1 VTGDRHAPGRRD
13 QHGNAMILMPA
24 GVLVMLILAAIA
36 VDTALLFRSQL
47 ELENTA
53 AALAN
58 DVAAAVSTGSLFDD
72 DDAIE
77 VDDDLLTA
85 LADTHGRAAGLRIT
99 PRCVATVLDGPEPTA
114 TATCR
119 GSAHLIFRGA
129 VGLDRTVPI
138 EATETSL
145 LDTG

>member
-1 VTGDRHAPGRRD
+1 
-13 QHGNAMILMPA
+13 MILMPA

-47 ELENTA
+47 ELENTT

-72 DDAIE
+72 DEAIE
-77 VDDDLLTA
+77 VDDDLLAA
-85 LADTHGRAAGLRIT
+85 LADTHEHAAGLRLAPT
-99 PRCVATVLDGPEPTA
+99 CDVTVEPGPEPTA
-114 TATCR
+114 VAACAGT
-119 GSAHLIFRGA
+119 AHLVFRGA
-129 VGLDRTVPI
+129 VGLDRNVAI